1 MEISLFLW
9 KILWIVWLKS
19 SIDAFLVVGV
29 GKSWL
34 AMVCEHGANKNIDL
48 SILQTRL
55 QAQAA
60 GVNYQQQVACA
71 MEHPTFSKVMIE
83 LAEK

>member
-1 MEISLFLW
+1 MMCGHG
-9 KILWIVWLKS
+9 VNKS
-19 SIDAFLVVGV
+19 V
-29 GKSWL
+29 
-34 AMVCEHGANKNIDL
+34 DL

-60 GVNYQQQVACA
+60 GVNYQQQVACP
-71 MEHPTFSKVMIE
+71 MELPTSRKVMIQ